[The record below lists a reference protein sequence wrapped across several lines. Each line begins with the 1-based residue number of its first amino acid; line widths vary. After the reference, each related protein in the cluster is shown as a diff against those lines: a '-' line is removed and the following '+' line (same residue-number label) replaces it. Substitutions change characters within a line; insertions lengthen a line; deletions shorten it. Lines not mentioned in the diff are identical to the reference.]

1 MIEANKT
8 VLHRMPDG
16 IGFVVPSEDQM
27 FYFDVPAW
35 STRLRSGIC
44 CILF

>member
-1 MIEANKT
+1 MIEAKKT
-8 VLHRMPDG
+8 VLRRMPDG

-27 FYFDVPAW
+27 DHSVFPAW